1 MNRNE
6 RRSHWES
13 VLREQK
19 ESGLSLLAF
28 SRGRNMCYGT
38 LRRWSVELAK
48 PSREALGNF
57 VELLPVATDGLP
69 RHAVDAGC
77 GVRVLLS
84 NGIRL
89 ELAPGFDAST
99 LSRAALALGGLDR

>member
-6 RRSHWES
+6 RQSYWEG
-13 VLREQK
+13 VLREQR

-48 PSREALGNF
+48 PSRAALGNF
-57 VELLPVATDGLP
+57 VELLPVPADGP
-69 RHAVDAGC
+69 SRRAADAGC
-77 GVRVLLS
+77 GVRVLLA

-89 ELAPGFDAST
+89 ELAPDFDAST
-99 LSRAALALGGLDR
+99 LSRAALALGGFE